1 MELPEK
7 IIMELTSTSV
17 LTRWP
22 CTVCGG
28 CTEKVETLCEWPA
41 GPEASIRVCEM
52 CLRDGQDAI
61 NERLKG
67 TELEGRLVVPSYE
80 K

>member
-1 MELPEK
+1 
-7 IIMELTSTSV
+7 
-17 LTRWP
+17 
-22 CTVCGG
+22 
-28 CTEKVETLCEWPA
+28 
-41 GPEASIRVCEM
+41 M